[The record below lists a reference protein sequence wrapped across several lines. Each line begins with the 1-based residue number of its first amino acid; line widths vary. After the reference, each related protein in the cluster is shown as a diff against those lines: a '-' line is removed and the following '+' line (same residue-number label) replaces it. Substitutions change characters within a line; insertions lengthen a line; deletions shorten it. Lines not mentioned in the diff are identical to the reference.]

1 MNLVT
6 TTYQRFRQLIHEG
19 AKFCVIG
26 GIGAVVTL
34 GGADILHN
42 HLQVEK
48 YLALT
53 VATLIATVVT
63 FLGNRHWTFRHR
75 LGKGTTHES
84 VMFFVLNGVGLLI
97 GYACIWL
104 VQSAF
109 GLSGALWYDF
119 ANFLGLVFGTLFR
132 FWSYRKWVW
141 QAQPAAQASAA
152 VYAQPAAVYA
162 EPYTEDP
169 TVNLGLVLGGH
180 HEAREPELVP
190 PPWNPAPS
198 SVPQSGAVAR
208 QRWDGP
214 RQAL

>member
-1 MNLVT
+1 VNLVT
-6 TTYQRFRQLIHEG
+6 TTYKRFRHLIHEG

-53 VATLIATVVT
+53 VATLIATAVT

-75 LGKGTTHES
+75 SGKGATHES

-141 QAQPAAQASAA
+141 HQQPAAGT
-152 VYAQPAAVYA
+152 VPETMYAQQPAARYA
-162 EPYTEDP
+162 EPYLEEP
-169 TVNLGLVLGGH
+169 TVNLGLMANG

-190 PPWNPAPS
+190 PPWS
-198 SVPQSGAVAR
+198 TGPQPGAATHN
-208 QRWDGP
+208 WDSP
-214 RQAL
+214 RHSL